1 MLARN
6 LAGLMQLAAEQ
17 RGEMASRFRSR
28 KPDAYP
34 EGRWSG

>member
-1 MLARN
+1 
-6 LAGLMQLAAEQ
+6 MQLKAEQ